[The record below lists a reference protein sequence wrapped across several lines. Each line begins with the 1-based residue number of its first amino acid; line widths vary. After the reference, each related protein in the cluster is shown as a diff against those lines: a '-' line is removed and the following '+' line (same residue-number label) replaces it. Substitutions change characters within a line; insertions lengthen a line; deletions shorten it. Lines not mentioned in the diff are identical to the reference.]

1 MMMMAKKAKRIS
13 VNALEKCIERKPE
26 IVNVEWNGLD
36 IVVKKRL
43 SFEEMIDFVNGVAQS
58 CFAADTNDF
67 IPGVKDFVIGCFA
80 IEMYSNLT
88 LPHNV
93 SKKYE
98 IISSC
103 DVVDVILENVDRDQF
118 DKIVGAIND
127 KIRYLINVNLSQ
139 ATVKINEL
147 LYSFGDIE
155 SKVGELFGKISPN
168 DVQALVSA
176 ISEGKIDEGK
186 LMEAYLESKNK
197 GDS

>member
-1 MMMMAKKAKRIS
+1 MIMANKVKKIS
-13 VNALEKCIERKPE
+13 INALEKCIEKKPE
-26 IVNVEWNGLD
+26 TVDIEWNGLD
-36 IVVKKRL
+36 ITVKTKL
-43 SFEEMIDFVNGVAQS
+43 SFKEMMEFVDGVAKS
-58 CFAADTNDF
+58 CFAADTNSF
-67 IPGVKDFVIGCFA
+67 IPGVKDFVIDCFA

>member
-1 MMMMAKKAKRIS
+1 MIMANKVKRIS
-13 VNALEKCIERKPE
+13 VNSLEKCIERKPE
-26 IVNVEWNGLD
+26 TVNVEWNGLD

-43 SFEEMIDFVNGVAQS
+43 SFEEMIAFVDGVAKS

-67 IPGVKDFVIGCFA
+67 IPGVKDFVISCFV

-88 LPHNV
+88 LPQNV

-103 DVVDVILENVDRDQF
+103 DVVDVILENVDREQF
-118 DKIVGAIND
+118 DNITGAINE
-127 KIRYLINVNLSQ
+127 KIRYLISVNLSQ

-155 SKVGELFGKISPN
+155 SKVGELFGKISSD
-168 DVQALVSA
+168 DVQTLVSA
-176 ISEGKIDEGK
+176 ISDGKIDEGK
-186 LMEAYLESKNK
+186 LMQAYLENKNK
-197 GDS
+197 GEP